1 MYWMTLRQHRMQ
13 LLVTFGLLAVFGVVL
28 LVHGLGTASA
38 AEGLTGHAL
47 EEELGSRQDVLLAVI
62 GWFPVLPVMIGV
74 FWGAPVLSRE
84 YERGTHLLA
93 WTQSVSRRRWVIT
106 KLAVLALLVT
116 LSGLALGLMVD
127 AWIGVGGARVEQRFG
142 DSAVFTTSG
151 VAAAAWWLFAFMLGA
166 SAGALFRRL
175 LPAMAVT
182 IAVFVVALWLLM
194 TNRGEYATPERLV
207 SEITAPMALP
217 DGSIPAGGAWLTAEG
232 VEVSDS
238 AVAAVCADTDRY
250 TYLPCM
256 ADEGYRTV
264 TYVHRADQYWR
275 FQWTEAGLLFGAA
288 LVLGGVGYHRGTRAS
303 VR

>member
-13 LLVTFGLLAVFGVVL
+13 LLVTLGLLAAFGVVL
-28 LVHGLGTASA
+28 LVHGIGTASA
-38 AEGLTGHAL
+38 TEGLTGHAL
-47 EEELGSRQDVLLAVI
+47 EEALGSRQDVLLAVI
-62 GWFPVLPVMIGV
+62 GWFPVLPALIGV

-93 WTQSVSRRRWVIT
+93 WTQSVSRRRWVLT
-106 KLAVLALLVT
+106 KLGVLALLVT
-116 LSGLALGLMVD
+116 LAGLALGLMVD

-142 DSAVFTTSG
+142 DTAVFTTSG
-151 VAAAAWWLFAFMLGA
+151 VAAAGWWLFAFMLGA

-182 IAVFVVALWLLM
+182 IAVFVVALWLFM
-194 TNRGEYATPERLV
+194 VNRGEYATPERFV
-207 SEITAPMALP
+207 SDITAPMAFP
-217 DGSIPAGGAWLTAEG
+217 EGSVPAGGAWLDDRG
-232 VEVSDS
+232 VEVSDD
-238 AVAAVCADTDRY
+238 AVAGVCADEGRD

-256 ADEGYRTV
+256 AEEGYRTV
-264 TYVHRADQYWR
+264 NYLHRADQYWR
-275 FQWTEAGLLFGAA
+275 FQWTEAGLLLGAA